1 MLFGVVNIAC
11 DIILLEI
18 LRNQVTMFEIEQQRA
33 EALITQY
40 CRETG
45 LPLTEVKWTWIPFNG
60 QWGIATSFFQ
70 LAALS
75 FAGVKGNVAQR
86 ANEIAGALAERL
98 TGTEGF
104 DRIEAINGY
113 LNLFFSTS
121 DYSRRV
127 IVSVLEEGD
136 RYGHGQRLNQSLMVE
151 FSHPNTH
158 KAFHV
163 GHLRSAFLGDVL
175 ARIMEAA
182 GYDVIRANY
191 PGDIGL
197 HVIKWLWNY
206 LKYHK
211 GEKPDIDITRWMGSV
226 YSEAIKRLEQD
237 PALEEEIR
245 EMYVRWDRRDPEVV
259 DCWKETRQW
268 SLDGFNEMY
277 NLLDI
282 HFDRYYFNSM
292 FEAPGKEIVN
302 ELLAKGIAEDERES
316 GGAVI
321 VKIDQKL
328 GLMEEKYRVMVVLR
342 SDGTALY
349 ATEDLAL
356 ARQKFLD
363 YPDLV
368 RSYYVVD
375 VRQSLHFQQVFKTLE
390 LAGYDWAPRCQHI
403 PYELVNLPGNVVM
416 ASREGT
422 VVLLEDLIREATTR
436 ALAVVKEKNRELSEE
451 KQLEIAKAVGIGAI
465 KFPMLSRDSNKVVTF
480 DWESALDFNGQAA
493 PYIQYAYVRA
503 NSILRKVD
511 FIIPDDLA
519 PDYELS
525 KPEVTLID
533 LIARMSDDIQKAA
546 RDLKPLMITNQ
557 AYELARAFND
567 FYTQCPVL
575 GVEEPQ
581 RSTRIRLVAAAR
593 QAIANSLALL
603 GITAPQAM

>member
-1 MLFGVVNIAC
+1 
-11 DIILLEI
+11 
-18 LRNQVTMFEIEQQRA
+18 MFEAEQKKVELQIQEFCKA
-33 EALITQY
+33 S
-40 CRETG
+40 G
-45 LPLTEVKWTWIPFNG
+45 LPVCEVKWTWIPFNG

-70 LAALS
+70 LAANS
-75 FAGVKGNVAQR
+75 FGQTRGNVAQR
-86 ANEIAGALAERL
+86 ANEIASAIADRL
-98 TGTEGF
+98 SDIGDFEK
-104 DRIEAINGY
+104 IEAVNGY
-113 LNLFFSTS
+113 LNLYFSTA

-127 IVSVLEEGD
+127 ITQVLTEGD
-136 RYGHGQRLNQSLMVE
+136 RYGHGSRLNQRLMVE

-163 GHLRSAFLGDVL
+163 GHLRSAFLGDVI
-175 ARIMEAA
+175 ARILEAA

-211 GEKPDIDITRWMGSV
+211 GEKPDKDITRWMGAI
-226 YSEAIKRLEQD
+226 YAEAVKRLEQD
-237 PALEEEIR
+237 PALEDEIR
-245 EMYVRWDRRDPEVV
+245 EIYARWDRRDLEVV
-259 DCWKETRQW
+259 QCWEETRQW
-268 SLDGFNEMY
+268 SLDGFKEMY
-277 NLLDI
+277 DLLDI
-282 HFDRYYFNSM
+282 RFDRYYFNSM
-292 FEAPGKEIVN
+292 FEEPGKGIVD

-321 VKIDQKL
+321 VKIDKKL
-328 GLMEEKYRVMVVLR
+328 GLKDEKFRVMVVLR

-368 RSYYVVD
+368 KSYYVVD

-390 LAGYDWAPRCQHI
+390 LAGYDWAQRCQHI

-422 VVLLEDLIREATTR
+422 VVLLEDLIREATAR
-436 ALAVVKEKNRELSEE
+436 ALDVVKEKNRDLAEE
-451 KQLEIAKAVGIGAI
+451 NQLEIAKAVGIGAI
-465 KFPMLSRDSNKVVTF
+465 KFPMLSRESNKVVTF
-480 DWESALDFNGQAA
+480 DWETALDFNGQAA

-511 FIIPDDLA
+511 NVIPPENEL
-519 PDYELS
+519 DYELTG
-525 KPEVTLID
+525 PEITLID
-533 LIARMSDDIQKAA
+533 LISRLPEELQKAA
-546 RDLKPLMITNQ
+546 RDLKPLIITNQ

-575 GVEEPQ
+575 IAEEPQ

-593 QAIANSLALL
+593 QAIANSLATL